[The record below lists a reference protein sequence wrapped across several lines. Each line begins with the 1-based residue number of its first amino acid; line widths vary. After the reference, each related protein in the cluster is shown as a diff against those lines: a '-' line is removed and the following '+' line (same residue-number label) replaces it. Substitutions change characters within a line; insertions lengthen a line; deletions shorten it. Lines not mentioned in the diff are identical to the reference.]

1 MRLSIRTLI
10 CLFAAIM
17 TVMQIVNFSRKP
29 TLQAMPSEMEEFKLS
44 NPPPVCDTWKRHMPK
59 QRDPA
64 AYRIYMKSRKI
75 WRSKIEWELTRE
87 EAMQILS
94 GVQTAADMGDWGA
107 RALMAKFYLQGLG
120 VLDTNRVLEPDPAKA
135 VAILRSAASLGQPWA
150 LYDLGVAHQYGYG
163 GAQQSNRLAWAYY
176 LKAATLGS
184 PEAQMALASAYGEAR
199 KFDEKENIL
208 LCAYR
213 QRHGEA
219 AQELAVYQVAVT
231 EDFNQAIRYYQD
243 GTEYGNRASAVALR
257 FLYADGFWSFLGEE
271 YKPAFD
277 RLGLKADAERS
288 RRYREIAEA
297 LEINP
302 DLKLTR
308 LNVVLPL
315 PPAKLPPWNG
325 VTDALEPDT
334 DAPPAY

>member
-1 MRLSIRTLI
+1 
-10 CLFAAIM
+10 
-17 TVMQIVNFSRKP
+17 
-29 TLQAMPSEMEEFKLS
+29 
-44 NPPPVCDTWKRHMPK
+44 
-59 QRDPA
+59 
-64 AYRIYMKSRKI
+64 
-75 WRSKIEWELTRE
+75 
-87 EAMQILS
+87 MQILS
-94 GVQTAADMGDWGA
+94 GVQAAADMGDWGA

-120 VLDTNRVLEPDPAKA
+120 VLETNRVLEPDPVKA

-163 GAQQSNRLAWAYY
+163 GAHPSNKLAWAYY

-184 PEAQMALASAYGEAR
+184 PEAQMALASAYGDAQ
-199 KFDEKENIL
+199 KLKDKENML

-219 AQELAVYQVAVT
+219 AHELAIYQVAIT
-231 EDFNQAIRYYQD
+231 EDFNQAIRFFQD
-243 GTEYGNRASAVALR
+243 GTEYGNRASALALWR
-257 FLYADGFWSFLGEE
+257 LYADGFWSYLGED

-277 RLGLKADAERS
+277 RLGIKADAERS
-288 RRYREIAEA
+288 RRYEDIAGA

-308 LNVVLPL
+308 LSEVLPL
-315 PPAKLPPWNG
+315 PPARLPSWND